1 MLKKSLNFLPNIFG
15 NIYFK
20 HFVYCL
26 SWSRLFRELLY
37 SEMSHSNLHKSHKKY
52 GPSLIKS
59 IMPNNNNGLHFYN
72 LYLHGLKYTLFWF
85 QFLIPR
91 TTMSQW
97 MKCEVLNI
105 DNFYSILLTFEAF
118 VFVYFCVNNLTTFD
132 LIMFQHTKLYSVQHC
147 LENRSIKHHSINI
160 HIWLIFFY
168 DN

>member
-37 SEMSHSNLHKSHKKY
+37 SEMSHSNLCKSHKKY

-105 DNFYSILLTFEAF
+105 DNFYSILLTFTAF
-118 VFVYFCVNNLTTFD
+118 VFVFLLFFSGDETF
-132 LIMFQHTKLYSVQHC
+132 LLFPFLVGFLLSWAAENSLSKSV
-147 LENRSIKHHSINI
+147 SKINI
-160 HIWLIFFY
+160 
-168 DN
+168 